1 MRHRG
6 IVAAAAAAFVMVI
19 ALAGCSAAAVT
30 APKSPAP
37 SAPQDVS
44 SPTATPTATPTP
56 AVTWQDPNQLIILPS
71 TMNPDAPHGPSWV
84 SQDGTMM
91 CGIYDDMARYSQ
103 SKGDL
108 GKGLYYGCRL
118 KIGANRFTYPPAW
131 GTGEIGGCPS
141 GFAANGGEAAAV
153 LCNSGQVFTSE
164 TGGATVL
171 MPGNGVRFDG
181 VECVA
186 TAAGMG
192 CTETATGHGFQVTL
206 DAFTL
211 S

>member
-6 IVAAAAAAFVMVI
+6 FVAAAAAAFVMVV
-19 ALAGCSAAAVT
+19 ALAGCSTVAVSVPNS
-30 APKSPAP
+30 AAP
-37 SAPQDVS
+37 SPRQDV
-44 SPTATPTATPTP
+44 PTPTPTSTPTP
-56 AVTWQDPNQLIILPS
+56 AVTWQDPDALIILPS
-71 TMNPDAPHGPSWV
+71 ATNPDAPHGPSWV

-91 CGIYDDMARYSQ
+91 CGIYDNVDRYSE

-108 GKGLYYGCRL
+108 GTGLYYGCRL
-118 KIGANRFTYPPAW
+118 KYGANRFTYPPTKYA
-131 GTGEIGGCPS
+131 GETGGCPS
-141 GFAANGGEAAAV
+141 GFAANGGEAATT
-153 LCNSGQVFTSE
+153 LCNSGQVFASE
-164 TGGATVL
+164 TGGATAL

-186 TAAGMG
+186 TAAGMT

-206 DAFTL
+206 DAFSL